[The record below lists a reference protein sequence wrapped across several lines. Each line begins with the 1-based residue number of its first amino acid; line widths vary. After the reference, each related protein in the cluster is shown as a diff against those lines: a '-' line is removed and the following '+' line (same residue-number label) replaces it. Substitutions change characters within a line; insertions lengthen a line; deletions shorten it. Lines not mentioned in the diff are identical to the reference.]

1 MLLLYLP
8 ECFTGGVTKLLWFY
22 YELMCFVVYFTG
34 AATRDKNR
42 SKRAEIAEYWVLNK
56 RTGRMTDCWIKL
68 LIAEGWTTEFM
79 LRNKIWNA
87 ESWTENWSEKRCCGR
102 LNYAVPDLCC
112 EFWWELHE
120 TSQWIVIYTR
130 RTTLCCSMPK
140 IMLFY
145 ATMTEMKM
153 LLKNKRSTTRNYAP
167 PSSLRGTTFNTEETK
182 MKTNNGL
189 WLLT

>member
-1 MLLLYLP
+1 MFY
-8 ECFTGGVTKLLWFY
+8 GGSNQTPLILLWVNVLCGIFY
-22 YELMCFVVYFTG
+22 RSCDEGQKSIKTCWNCWILG
-34 AATRDKNR
+34 AEQKN
-42 SKRAEIAEYWVLNK
+42 WTDDWLLNK
-56 RTGRMTDCWIKL
+56 ITDCWRLNDRIYVAEQNMECWKL
-68 LIAEGWTTEFM
+68 
-79 LRNKIWNA
+79 
-87 ESWTENWSEKRCCGR
+87 NWKLKRKRCCGR